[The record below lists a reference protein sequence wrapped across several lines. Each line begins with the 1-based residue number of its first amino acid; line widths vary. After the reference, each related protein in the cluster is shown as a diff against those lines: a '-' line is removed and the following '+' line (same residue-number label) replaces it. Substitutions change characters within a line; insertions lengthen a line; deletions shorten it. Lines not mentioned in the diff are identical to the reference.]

1 MVHLKVCVII
11 LSWLLQ
17 FRCSY
22 GIDLKIN
29 QSVVDV
35 VSVSFSSIDEDLLTK
50 LLTGYKVQSRPA
62 ISNKKPV
69 LVDFDMKLEKL
80 DKLDIK
86 DQILVANTRI
96 AIRWYDPRL
105 TWKRSEHNG
114 TDTLHIPNSLVWTPD
129 ILLHNTA
136 VQNTQGKT
144 DVFKAGLNVRY
155 NGEINWM
162 SSVMVLASC
171 SLDIKWF
178 PFDKQT
184 CVLSFGSMSYTKEKL
199 QLVFMKKPFALA
211 DMKSA
216 VYFNSG
222 DWVMTSMSSE
232 IVDKKYECCVN
243 DFSVIEYTLKWQRRS
258 IYWLL
263 YLVVPCLCITWI
275 SLFTFLLPP
284 ESGERSGFGITTV
297 LAMSVYLL
305 VISDKLPEKS
315 DRSPVIGVLY
325 VAQFFLLVCVLL
337 CGIITINFSYKR
349 TRPPVYLRRLLK
361 RKRHARNSRALAP
374 SEAPT
379 AFRDN
384 ESCVIDIDA
393 LEGKKMNHNHGEV
406 LQMTPTKRR
415 QSFMKKGSTSNSNT
429 DEDEH
434 EEDKWQEEWQS
445 IAKKLDAKLFW
456 VFFALSVIVPSIVLI
471 VFELTA

>member
-11 LSWLLQ
+11 LSWLFQ
-17 FRCSY
+17 FRCSH

-80 DKLDIK
+80 VKLDIK
-86 DQILVANTRI
+86 DQILIANTRI
-96 AIRWYDPRL
+96 TIRWYDPRL

-136 VQNTQGKT
+136 VQNSQGTT

-155 NGEINWM
+155 NGIINWM
-162 SSVMVLASC
+162 SSVTVLASC
-171 SLDIKWF
+171 GLDIKWF

-184 CVLSFGSMSYTKEKL
+184 CVLSFGSMSYTKEKI
-199 QLVFMKKPFALA
+199 QLVFRKKPAFLK
-211 DMKSA
+211 DMEA
-216 VYFNSG
+216 PVYYNSG
-222 DWVMTSMSSE
+222 DWVMTNVSSE
-232 IVDKKYECCVN
+232 VIDVKYECCMN
-243 DFSVIEYTLKWQRRS
+243 NFSVIEYTLKWKRLTS
-258 IYWLL
+258 YWML
-263 YLVVPCLCITWI
+263 YLVGPCLCITWI

-305 VISDKLPEKS
+305 VISDKLPETS

-325 VAQFFLLVCVLL
+325 VSLFCLLVCVLL
-337 CGIITINFSYKR
+337 SGIIIIHLSHKR
-349 TRPPVYLRRLLK
+349 TRPPAYLRRLLK
-361 RKRHARNSRALAP
+361 RKRHARKSRALAP
-374 SEAPT
+374 SEVPT
-379 AFRDN
+379 AFKDN
-384 ESCVIDIDA
+384 ENCDTD
-393 LEGKKMNHNHGEV
+393 LEIFDGKKMNHGDA
-406 LQMTPTKRR
+406 LQMTLTNRK
-415 QSFMKKGSTSNSNT
+415 QSFMKKGPTSNSNT

-434 EEDKWQEEWQS
+434 EEDKWQEEWQR

-456 VFFALSVIVPSIVLI
+456 VFFALSMIVPSIVLI
-471 VFELTA
+471 AFELTA